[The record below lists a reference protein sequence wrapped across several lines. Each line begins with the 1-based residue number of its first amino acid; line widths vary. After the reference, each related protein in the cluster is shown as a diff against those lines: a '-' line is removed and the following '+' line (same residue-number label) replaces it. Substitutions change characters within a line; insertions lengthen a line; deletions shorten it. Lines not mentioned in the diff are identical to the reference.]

1 MEERKNWKREVT
13 TLKALAHLEMHLIHG
28 NLVKQIGHNASFY
41 FINEARVAA
50 NKPRSLLL

>member
-1 MEERKNWKREVT
+1 MT

-41 FINEARVAA
+41 FINEAQVAA